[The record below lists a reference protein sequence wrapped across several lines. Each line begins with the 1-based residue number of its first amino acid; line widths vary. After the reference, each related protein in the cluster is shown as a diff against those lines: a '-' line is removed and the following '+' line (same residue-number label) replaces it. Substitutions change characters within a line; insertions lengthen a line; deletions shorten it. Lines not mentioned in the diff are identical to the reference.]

1 MRLFSHAACA
11 VAATAIIVGRALAAP
26 VITVHPGNANDIVIT
41 KDDTVNAT
49 NSAPPQPNIHGKMK
63 ALEKLPISLVNNFPG
78 GAINAYV
85 TGLDEDNR
93 LVMLQPNGAFYY
105 PTASSAEQTPQAI
118 VKNLAIPL
126 GPHGSTTNI
135 VRISPERSGRLYKAH
150 ANLL

>member
-1 MRLFSHAACA
+1 MRLFSHAVCA
-11 VAATAIIVGRALAAP
+11 VAATAILLGKALAAP

-49 NSAPPQPNIHGKMK
+49 NPAPPQSNIHDQIKV
-63 ALEKLPISLVNNFPG
+63 LEKLPISLVNNFPG

-105 PTASSAEQTPQAI
+105 PTASSEESTPQAI
-118 VKNLAIPL
+118 AENLAIPL

-135 VRISPERSGRLYKAH
+135 VRISPIVASYGIWH
-150 ANLL
+150 